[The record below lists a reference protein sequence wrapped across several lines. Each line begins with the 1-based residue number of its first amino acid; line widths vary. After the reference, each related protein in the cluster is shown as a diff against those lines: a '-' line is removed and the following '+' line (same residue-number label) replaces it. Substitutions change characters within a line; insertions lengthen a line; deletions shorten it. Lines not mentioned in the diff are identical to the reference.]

1 MREKGTGLGV
11 VRFFARKQ
19 RIKELKASL
28 IRKSVKPDLWRIPP
42 AAGSWSAAASS
53 LAARPGQRTKM

>member
-1 MREKGTGLGV
+1 MTGLGV

-42 AAGSWSAAASS
+42 AGSWSAAASS